1 MTLARHEVM
10 ITDTAVLRLTRREE
24 ETILLQLMSTTDR
37 PWQYGK
43 TARDGEIWQVTGSE
57 VGGSDR

>member
-1 MTLARHEVM
+1 MTLGRHEVL
-10 ITDTAVLRLTRREE
+10 ITDTVLRLTRREE

-37 PWQYGK
+37 PWEYGK